1 MSRERDYAYEALA
14 ESTGTDLKEG
24 RGALNA
30 ALKSI
35 KDQSGIED
43 SYLLAD
49 EIHQRAKMYR
59 QAMPDVMLTPNALA
73 KHWLRVYQEVEKKKA
88 TGMNI
93 HAQPSAA
100 GRATGTGSWWWRI
113 APQEADW
120 TGAYEFEITP
130 PAPTATPADPPSSA
144 TTAPAFAHGPGAR

>member
-35 KDQSGIED
+35 KEQSGIED

-59 QAMPDVMLTPNALA
+59 QAMPDVILTPNALA

-88 TGMNI
+88 TGVNI
-93 HAQPSAA
+93 HAAA
-100 GRATGTGSWWWRI
+100 TDCPTCGGDRIVEVGTMPEKRMDGRVV
-113 APQEADW
+113 
-120 TGAYEFEITP
+120 EFEITAP
-130 PAPTATPADPPSSA
+130 VPTATPPTRPSSA
-144 TTAPAFAHGPGAR
+144 MTAPGSRSWTRRR